1 MFKPLTMSKNH
12 STLAFLVLMTFGLSH
27 MCLAQSELRDTGVS
41 SVALFYGVNEQDVLQ
56 NETWAAEAYMVGKGL
71 RVIEKPGKTVPASQ
85 YLPGSPEVSLESR
98 ILQSKFRPVSGQ
110 FTWLQT
116 AEGWYVVLPSKE
128 RFDVLF
134 ERTNP
139 PKQ

>member
-1 MFKPLTMSKNH
+1 MSKNH
-12 STLAFLVLMTFGLSH
+12 STLAFLVMMTLGLSH
-27 MCLAQSELRDTGVS
+27 TCLAQSELKDTGVS
-41 SVALFYGVNEQDVLQ
+41 SVASFYGVEEQDVLQ
-56 NETWAAEAYMVGKGL
+56 NEMWAAEAYMVGKGL

-85 YLPGSPEVSLESR
+85 FLPGSAEASLASR
-98 ILQSKFRPVSGQ
+98 ILESEFRPVSGQ

-134 ERTNP
+134 ERTKT